1 MKRKAKL
8 GQLGSSVRTNVRS
21 NVGAIRAGYPLS
33 IDFGVGS
40 LKVLQLSGTEQ
51 PTISAASQL
60 TTPDDLLENPAKR
73 LLFQM
78 EALPK
83 LISSGKF
90 RNTRAV
96 CMIPVGQMVC
106 KHFQIQPI
114 DGVGLEDLAAG
125 HLSTQIGCDPSA
137 LLVRC
142 NPVEGAKTGGKREVI
157 AYAASR
163 EFVGRLMGT
172 LKSAKL
178 EPVGIH
184 NDFEAIAH
192 AVQPQAFSSGS
203 DRVVD
208 PRPLLVL
215 DMGCSTTNVLI
226 MHGARTVFAR
236 SIEHGAMHFDSSIC
250 HQLRCTM
257 LEAREIRQK
266 LESLVPERVQQ
277 EAAVSS
283 GLPGMPPAP
292 MSDAPDGEQDSQS
305 ENEAPAS
312 TAGTST
318 KRSNGP
324 QVDLSEPLEI
334 LTDEVS
340 MCLRYH
346 RSLFPGTPIDRVM
359 FVGGLSGQDSICEH
373 IARNL
378 KMSAQSVDPLARL
391 GRSGKVP
398 TSGVDLS
405 QPQPGWA
412 SVVGGALIP
421 TDL

>member
-8 GQLGSSVRTNVRS
+8 GKLGSSVRSNVRS
-21 NVGAIRAGYPLS
+21 NVGAIRAGFPLS

-40 LKVLQLSGTEQ
+40 LKVLQLSGSDQ
-51 PTISAASQL
+51 PSISGASQL
-60 TTPDDLLENPAKR
+60 TTPDDLLDKPAKR

-90 RNTRAV
+90 KTTRAV

-114 DGVGLEDLAAG
+114 EGVSIEDVAAG

-142 NPVEGAKTGGKREVI
+142 NVVEGAKTGGKREVI

-178 EPVGIH
+178 ETVGIH
-184 NDFEAIAH
+184 NDFEAIAR
-192 AVQPQAFSSGS
+192 AVQPQSFGGAG
-203 DRVVD
+203 DQPAD
-208 PRPLLVL
+208 PRPVLVL

-226 MHGARTVFAR
+226 MHGPRTVFAR
-236 SIEHGAMHFDSSIC
+236 SIEHGAMHFDAAIC

-257 LEAREIRQK
+257 LEAREIRQNLK
-266 LESLVPERVQQ
+266 TLVPER
-277 EAAVSS
+277 AASAVIAS
-283 GLPGMPPAP
+283 GLPGMPPPPEEESSAQEHVAVP
-292 MSDAPDGEQDSQS
+292 
-305 ENEAPAS
+305 
-312 TAGTST
+312 
-318 KRSNGP
+318 GP
-324 QVDLSEPLEI
+324 VGPRVDLSEPLEI

-346 RSLFPGTPIDRVM
+346 RTLFPGTPIDRVM
-359 FVGGLSGQDSICEH
+359 FVGGLSSQVSICEY
-373 IARNL
+373 IARSLN
-378 KMSAQSVDPLARL
+378 MSALSVDPLARL
-391 GRSGKVP
+391 GRTGKVP

-405 QPQPGWA
+405 LAQPGWA

>member
-8 GQLGSSVRTNVRS
+8 GKLGSSVRSNVRS
-21 NVGAIRAGYPLS
+21 NVGAIRAGFPLS

-40 LKVLQLSGTEQ
+40 LKVLQLSGSDQ
-51 PTISAASQL
+51 PSISAASQL
-60 TTPDDLLENPAKR
+60 TTPDDLLDKPAKR

-90 RNTRAV
+90 KTTRAV

-114 DGVGLEDLAAG
+114 DGVSIEDVAAG

-142 NPVEGAKTGGKREVI
+142 NLVEGAKTGGKREVI

-178 EPVGIH
+178 ETVGIH
-184 NDFEAIAH
+184 NDFEAIAR
-192 AVQPQAFSSGS
+192 AVQPQAFSTGS
-203 DRVVD
+203 DKIVD
-208 PRPLLVL
+208 PRPVLVL

-236 SIEHGAMHFDSSIC
+236 SIEHGAMHFDAAIC

-266 LESLVPERVQQ
+266 LKTLVPER
-277 EAAVSS
+277 AVSAVSSS
-283 GLPGMPPAP
+283 GLPGMPPP
-292 MSDAPDGEQDSQS
+292 PE
-305 ENEAPAS
+305 EES
-312 TAGTST
+312 TASEAVQSSASVP
-318 KRSNGP
+318 RPVGP

-346 RSLFPGTPIDRVM
+346 RTLFPGTPIERVM
-359 FVGGLSGQDSICEH
+359 FVGGLSSQVSICEH
-373 IARNL
+373 LARNL
-378 KMSAQSVDPLARL
+378 NMSALSVDPLARL
-391 GRSGKVP
+391 GRTGKVP

-405 QPQPGWA
+405 IAQPGWA